1 MNKGGNKMKKYLS
14 FILLSLLLI
23 TSIGA
28 VWDIWSHNADQPETF
43 WTPSHGMIY
52 LSVAGAGLTTLGVVI
67 YECMKIGSFSPKR
80 IPNVKG
86 LALAGSG
93 SVFQLLAGVS
103 DDIYHSIFGF
113 DVTMWSPPHVA
124 VLYGS
129 ILTLLGIFELKVEGS
144 EIKSFFSSILAI
156 SMIFVVYQFST
167 FEYDMNFHASP
178 VFPEDKNWDIIHRW
192 KPYSAYLSILLIP
205 VFSYCLTLATKKF
218 HFAIGTITTSFAF
231 LIKYL
236 IFIWYNGTILDLY
249 FPLWIP
255 LCGVIFD
262 LVYILLKKTDRSFYY
277 ANFAAGMI
285 LIFIVEIQNPLSMDI
300 GKIGISFLGVSILS
314 ILFTRF
320 ALKGISLKGF
330 HVSYVSVFLFILC
343 FPSIAWAHDGQKIIP
358 VEKIAPDLHPL
369 WLLLE
374 FSIIFFLGYRLARFL
389 SRIDRKKET
398 KD

>member
-1 MNKGGNKMKKYLS
+1 MKKNLS
-14 FILLSLLLI
+14 FILLSFLLI
-23 TSIGA
+23 TTIGA

-43 WTPSHGMIY
+43 WTPSHAMIY

-67 YECMKIGSFSPKR
+67 YECIKIGSFSPKR

-103 DDIYHSIFGF
+103 DEIYHSLFGF

-124 VLYGS
+124 VLYGAV
-129 ILTLLGIFELKVEGS
+129 LTLLGIFELKIEGN
-144 EIKSFFSSILAI
+144 EVKSFFSSIFAI

-167 FEYDMNFHASP
+167 FEYEMNFHLSP
-178 VFPEDKNWDIIHRW
+178 VFPEDINWDIIHRW
-192 KPYSAYLSILLIP
+192 KPYSAYLSLLLIP
-205 VFSYCLTLATKKF
+205 VFSYCFTLATKKF
-218 HFAIGTITTSFAF
+218 YFAIGTITTSLAF
-231 LIKYL
+231 LIKYI

-255 LCGVIFD
+255 LCGIVFD
-262 LVYILLKKTDRSFYY
+262 LVYFAFKQSDRSFYY
-277 ANFAAGMI
+277 ANLASGVC
-285 LIFIVEIQNPLSMDI
+285 LIFVVQLQNPLPLEWS
-300 GKIGISFLGVSILS
+300 KIGLSLIGVILLSF
-314 ILFTRF
+314 LFTRF

-330 HVSYVSVFLFILC
+330 HVSFMSIFPGLCLLF
-343 FPSIAWAHDGQKIIP
+343 FPMLAWAHEEQKIIP

-374 FSIIFFLGYRLARFL
+374 FSIIFFLGYKLAHFL
-389 SRIDRKKET
+389 SRIDRKKKT
-398 KD
+398 KK